1 MIKKELLELQ
11 KGCKA
16 TCAILPTE
24 QEELVAQVTISANAS
39 DSELCEAIKK
49 CVENS
54 VKDNIQYFEIKG
66 IDKVGKE
73 LQEKYSGFIKDR
85 TFLTY
90 QLPHD
95 TVIIL
100 TVESKQ
106 TLKKIIPEL
115 YKFCVVAF

>member
-1 MIKKELLELQ
+1 MIKKELIELQ

-16 TCAILPTE
+16 TCVIVPTA
-24 QEELVAQVTISANAS
+24 QEELVAQVTISADAS

-49 CVENS
+49 CRANS
-54 VKDNIQYFEIKG
+54 FEDNTQYFEIKG
-66 IDKVGKE
+66 IDEVEKDM
-73 LQEKYSGFIKDR
+73 QEKYSGFIKDR

-90 QLPHD
+90 ELPHN

-115 YKFCVVAF
+115 YRFCVIAF